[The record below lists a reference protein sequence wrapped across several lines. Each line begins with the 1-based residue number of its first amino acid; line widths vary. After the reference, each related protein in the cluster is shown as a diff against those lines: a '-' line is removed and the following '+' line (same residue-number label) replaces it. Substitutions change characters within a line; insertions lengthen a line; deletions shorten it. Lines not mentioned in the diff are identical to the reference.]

1 MLNLLHF
8 WLELQDP
15 LSVLLLGCVVTQ
27 GYFNKVQ
34 KEPQELCLLPND
46 PCHKGSS
53 VIS

>member
-1 MLNLLHF
+1 MLHLLNF
-8 WLELQDP
+8 WLELQD
-15 LSVLLLGCVVTQ
+15 LLYVLLLSCIVMQ

-46 PCHKGSS
+46 PYHKGSS